1 MNRNDHNNNHRLVTR
16 LRSFFGF
23 KSLPFTKSL
32 EPDGLFVT
40 DNFTE
45 GLDRL
50 RYLIDRRGTAAVFGA
65 PGTGKSTLVGSFL
78 SSLGKSTHAVAY
90 VDHST
95 CATLDLYR
103 EIARSFQIEPRF
115 RKADVMRELKERLL
129 KLSRQQKLTPILV
142 IDDAHLL
149 TSRFLDE
156 LRLLTSFDGDSRD
169 DLTLVLCG
177 QPQLESQLRLAV
189 NEALA
194 QRIVLKIRL
203 RSFHPEEVERYISYR
218 LELAGRTA
226 KLFLPEAIEALA
238 RGSRGIPRIID
249 RIAEHSLLLALKG
262 KKKEIDAEVI
272 TEAIDEV
279 EP

>member
-1 MNRNDHNNNHRLVTR
+1 MNNNGNNKRLITR

-23 KSLPFTKSL
+23 KSLPFTKDL
-32 EPDGLFVT
+32 EPDRLFRT
-40 DNFTE
+40 DNFNQA
-45 GLDRL
+45 LDRL
-50 RYLIDRRGTAAVFGA
+50 RYLSDRRGTGAIFGA
-65 PGTGKSTLVGSFL
+65 PGTGKSTLLQSFL
-78 SSLGKSTHAVAY
+78 GSLGKSTHAVCY

-103 EIARSFQIEPRF
+103 EIARGFQIEPGF
-115 RKADVMRELKERLL
+115 RKADVMREIKERVV
-129 KLSRQQKLTPILV
+129 KLSRSQKLTPILV

-156 LRLLTSFDGDSRD
+156 LRLITSFDGDSHD
-169 DLTLVLCG
+169 DLTLILCG

-203 RSFHPEEVERYISYR
+203 RSLHPEEVEAYVNYR

-226 KLFLPEAIEALA
+226 KLFLPEATEAIA
-238 RGSRGIPRIID
+238 RGARGIPRLID
-249 RIAEHSLLLALKG
+249 RIAEHCLLLALKA
-262 KKKEIDAEVI
+262 KKKEIDSETV